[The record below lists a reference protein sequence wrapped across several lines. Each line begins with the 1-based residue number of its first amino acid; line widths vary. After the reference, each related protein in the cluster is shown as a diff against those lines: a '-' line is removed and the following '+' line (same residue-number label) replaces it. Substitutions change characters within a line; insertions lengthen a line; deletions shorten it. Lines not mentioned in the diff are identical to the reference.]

1 MRCMVLLLCVMMMA
15 DGACMMGGCCLLC
28 QVCVWGWMVGA
39 RTSKLQLGGVCVCMY
54 VCVLVCT
61 VTVTRDSSVTC
72 DVVFQHRGSR

>member
-15 DGACMMGGCCLLC
+15 DGACMMGGCCLL
-28 QVCVWGWMVGA
+28 V
-39 RTSKLQLGGVCVCMY
+39 KCVCGVGWLVPGLQNNLVVS